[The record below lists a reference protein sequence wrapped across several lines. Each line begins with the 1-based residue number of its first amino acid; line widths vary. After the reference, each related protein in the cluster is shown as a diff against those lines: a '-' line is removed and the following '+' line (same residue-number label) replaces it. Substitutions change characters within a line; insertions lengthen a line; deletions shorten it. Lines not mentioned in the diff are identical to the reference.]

1 MSKHRMP
8 RRQRIARRARS
19 APSLVRRPAVAAPL
33 AVLVVTGAMVGA
45 ASAALTGNPAP
56 APAGAAAP
64 ATTSATVVDELPE
77 LPAEAPD
84 LVEPA
89 AATLGS
95 YADYAQAADDIPDA
109 ALVAYQRAASVMAQA
124 APECHLEWSLLAA
137 IGRIASDH
145 GGSTVAAVVLA
156 DSGRRAV
163 ADTDGGA
170 LDGDATQDVPVGPL
184 ALLPATWTVVA
195 VDGDNDGNRDADD
208 LDDASLAAGVVLCG
222 NDRDLTRDGDFRDAL
237 RMFNTAP
244 RYPAVVTRLA
254 EAYEELL
261 GAGVEPGT
269 LLAMGPTVPS
279 ASTTTA
285 TEHSQGPDSTPDA
298 TDTHS
303 ADPWPD
309 EPGDDDDVM
318 SFPSDPTDKPTDKP
332 TDRPTDETPDETDP
346 TDPDTETPS
355 DCAEAD
361 EEETDEGADEEPT
374 PSVSLTPC
382 TSSAT
387 SPTASS
393 MPSTGG
399 PST

>member
-8 RRQRIARRARS
+8 RGQRIARLARS

-33 AVLVVTGAMVGA
+33 AVLVATGAMVA
-45 ASAALTGNPAP
+45 ATSAALTGNPTP
-56 APAGAAAP
+56 APADAAAP
-64 ATTSATVVDELPE
+64 ATTSAAVLDELPE

-95 YADYAQAADDIPDA
+95 YADYAQAAADIPDA

-124 APECHLEWSLLAA
+124 APECNLEWSLLAA
-137 IGRIASDH
+137 VGRIASDH

-156 DSGRRAV
+156 DDGRRAL
-163 ADTDGGA
+163 ADTDGGT
-170 LDGDATQDVPVGPL
+170 LDGDATHDVPVGPL

-195 VDGDNDGNRDADD
+195 VDGDNDGNRDAED
-208 LDDASLAAGVVLCG
+208 LDDAALAAGVVLCG
-222 NDRDLTRDGDFRDAL
+222 NDRVLTRDADFRDAL

-244 RYPAVVTRLA
+244 RYPAVVRRLA
-254 EAYEELL
+254 EAYEQQL
-261 GAGVEPGT
+261 GTGVEPGT
-269 LLAMGPTVPS
+269 LLAMGPTLPS

-298 TDTHS
+298 SDTQS
-303 ADPWPD
+303 ADPWTD
-309 EPGDDDDVM
+309 DPGDDDEVAE
-318 SFPSDPTDKPTDKP
+318 FPSQGPTDKP
-332 TDRPTDETPDETDP
+332 TDRPTKTPDETDP
-346 TDPDTETPS
+346 TDPDTTAS
-355 DCAEAD
+355 DDCTEPA

-382 TSSAT
+382 TSPAT

-399 PST
+399 SST